1 MSNVTTEQIT
11 AAQKKAITQMLEVIN
26 DPTTIH
32 KAWALLNRRYSQQ
45 QKKGGNK
52 A

>member
-1 MSNVTTEQIT
+1 MSEVTIEQIT
-11 AAQKKAITQMLEVIN
+11 AAQKKAITQMLEVID

-45 QKKGGNK
+45 QKEGR
-52 A
+52 ATA

>member
-1 MSNVTTEQIT
+1 MSEVTITQIT
-11 AAQKKAITQMLEVIN
+11 AAQKKAITQMIEVID

-32 KAWALLNRRYSQQ
+32 KAWAILNRRYAQQ
-45 QKKGGNK
+45 EKEERAN